1 MTLVKSPFL
10 DGFVLR
16 QEVVNGVSIN
26 FAIAGDGPA
35 ILLLHGHPQTHIV
48 WRKIAP
54 DLVAAGYTVV
64 AADLRGYGDSE
75 KLPSHAPHESYS
87 KREMA
92 KDQVALMS
100 ALGHDTFAVLGHDRG
115 GRVAHR
121 MALDRPDAVERLI
134 LLDIAPTLTMYTRT
148 DQEFATRYFW
158 WFFLIQ
164 PEDLPERMIGSDP
177 EYFLR
182 RHICGQVKTPG
193 AVDEVAVM
201 EYLRCYQD
209 PDTIHAICEDYR
221 ASATIDLDHDRVDA
235 DRLFDAPLLA
245 IWGKYGVVGDLYD
258 VRQTWQDKAKS
269 VTGLA
274 LPCGHAIPEEAP
286 EALLSAV
293 LAFLSA

>member
-75 KLPSHAPHESYS
+75 KLSSHAPHESYS

-182 RHICGQVKTPG
+182 RHIGGQVKTPG

-221 ASATIDLDHDRVDA
+221 ASATIDLGHDRVDA
-235 DRLFDAPLLA
+235 DRLIDAPILA